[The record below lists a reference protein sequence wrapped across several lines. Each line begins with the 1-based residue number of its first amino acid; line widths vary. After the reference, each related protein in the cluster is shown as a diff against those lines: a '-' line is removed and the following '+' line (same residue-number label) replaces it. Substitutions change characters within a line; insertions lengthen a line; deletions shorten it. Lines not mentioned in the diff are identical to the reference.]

1 MNNEKTKRLLLNILK
16 PYKKFIVKIRD
27 GVFLKTRFGVQK
39 LRDNKVG
46 LYLKNG
52 DKRSICLHRWN
63 KKSSFGSGSNVQRRH
78 LFPEFNRELTPST
91 FPNNTRVHMIDPV
104 TGQVALGNQVFIVNG
119 QHFNQQTRTFSHN
132 IRIEGVPNWNI
143 WVTRDMLRAVPD
155 Y

>member
-39 LRDNKVG
+39 LRDNKMG

-52 DKRSICLHRWN
+52 DKRNIYLHRWN
-63 KKSSFGSGSNVQRRH
+63 KNSFGSGSNVQPRH
-78 LFPEFNRELTPST
+78 LFQEFNRALTPST

-104 TGQVALGNQVFIVNG
+104 TGQVALGNQVFIVIG
-119 QHFNQQTRTFSHN
+119 QNFNPQTRIFSHN
-132 IRIEGVPNWNI
+132 IRMEGAPNWNNI
-143 WVTRDMLRAVPD
+143 WVTRDMLREVPN
-155 Y
+155 